1 MTKEIGA
8 TAVKLNTLL
17 VKPQT
22 KVCMGYMRSNRYEKE
37 RRNKLFFRTQVLN

>member
-37 RRNKLFFRTQVLN
+37 KNILFFRTQVLN